1 MTAHQASPSLGF
13 SRKEHW
19 SGLISWKDFSAS
31 LGNMYLVW
39 KKKITGRLA
48 VLNFR
53 ILTADNLKDLF
64 CTILRTLCILLLFSP
79 VPGITIVISILQR
92 GRLRCIETNVMK
104 YRRRRRCWN
113 ITWVIR
119 YRICS
124 LFTTSHNYT
133 ALTTP

>member
-1 MTAHQASPSLGF
+1 MTAHQAPPSLGL

-19 SGLISWKDFSAS
+19 SGLTSWKDFSAS

-39 KKKITGRLA
+39 EKKITERLA

-79 VPGITIVISILQR
+79 VPGITIVIPILQR

-113 ITWVIR
+113 ITRVIQC
-119 YRICS
+119 RICS